1 MYLFIYRNEKRRK
14 RKEEAIV
21 HEDRDLVQGHAR
33 FRLVADLDT
42 GKVIPNFSNN
52 NYSMPVRL
60 QKYNIYYNIPFT
72 SQIGKEK
79 KEEEA
84 A

>member
-14 RKEEAIV
+14 RREQAIV
-21 HEDRDLVQGHAR
+21 QEDRDLVQGHAR

-60 QKYNIYYNIPFT
+60 QKYNMLYNIT
-72 SQIGKEK
+72 CTT
-79 KEEEA
+79 
-84 A
+84 